1 MARYGRTRMSL
12 KNIELRDQP
21 AYPLTEATRYLK
33 LPTAAIAER
42 IDAKETVED
51 LAADYGVTTTEI
63 EQAVLFE
70 RAA

>member
-1 MARYGRTRMSL
+1 LRSDPKIAFGRPVLIRAG
-12 KNIELRDQP
+12 I
-21 AYPLTEATRYLK
+21 ATA
-33 LPTAAIAER
+33 TIAER

-51 LAADYGVTTTEI
+51 LAADYGLTASEI

>member
-1 MARYGRTRMSL
+1 VISAGVS
-12 KNIELRDQP
+12 
-21 AYPLTEATRYLK
+21 
-33 LPTAAIAER
+33 TAAIAER
-42 IDAKETVED
+42 IDAKETVDE